1 MEYGSVP
8 DWIVAIAAAL
18 AAWQGIKSLS
28 AWRKEEAGRRRMEL
42 AEVALSEFY
51 EARDIFKWVRSP
63 TPAEDDDDDPADVQS
78 ARDIYSPIL
87 RRLAE
92 DGDFFGRMRAR
103 RYRVQALFGAAAI
116 EPYDIMNGVHVDVTQ
131 AAKML
136 IQTPETATGGANRK
150 RSAQW
155 QDTVWDDAEDEDEIN
170 GRIEL
175 AVRKAEVVF
184 RPQIDSN
191 EGLIP
196 LPISPASRSAKP

>member
-1 MEYGSVP
+1 VDFGSVP

-63 TPAEDDDDDPADVQS
+63 GRIDDDGDPQSLQSPQDV
-78 ARDIYSPIL
+78 YSPIL

-103 RYRVQALFGAAAI
+103 RYRVHALFGPGAV
-116 EPYDIMNGVHVDVTQ
+116 EPYDIITGVHTDVTQ

-136 IQTPETATGGANRK
+136 IQTPQDTGRPADSK
-150 RSAQW
+150 RSARW
-155 QDTVWDDAEDEDEIN
+155 EDTVWDDAEEEDEIN
-170 GRIEL
+170 GRIET
-175 AVRKAEVVF
+175 AVRKAEAVF
-184 RPQIDSN
+184 RPQIDIN
-191 EGLIP
+191 EAGIP
-196 LPISPASRSAKP
+196 RPRPLAQR

>member
-63 TPAEDDDDDPADVQS
+63 TPADDDDDPSEMQS

-103 RYRVQALFGAAAI
+103 RYRVQALFGAGAI
-116 EPYDIMNGVHVDVTQ
+116 EPYDIMNRVHVDVTQ

-136 IQTPETATGGANRK
+136 IQTPDSAHGPADRK

-155 QDTVWDDAEDEDEIN
+155 QDTVWDDADNQDEIN

-175 AVRKAEVVF
+175 AVRQAEAVF
-184 RPQIDSN
+184 RPQIDMN
-191 EGLIP
+191 EAP
-196 LPISPASRSAKP
+196 LPQPRSPASRPARP

>member
-8 DWIVAIAAAL
+8 DWIVAVAAAL

-28 AWRKEEAGRRRMEL
+28 AWRREEAGRRRMEL

-63 TPAEDDDDDPADVQS
+63 TPPDDDDDSSEVQS
-78 ARDIYSPIL
+78 PRDIYSPIL

-103 RYRVQALFGAAAI
+103 RYRVQALFGAGAI

-136 IQTPETATGGANRK
+136 IQTPDSAQGAADRK
-150 RSAQW
+150 RSALW
-155 QDTVWDDAEDEDEIN
+155 EDTVWDDAEEEDEIN
-170 GRIEL
+170 GRIDL
-175 AVRKAEVVF
+175 AVRKAEAVF
-184 RPQIDSN
+184 RPQIDMN
-191 EGLIP
+191 EAR
-196 LPISPASRSAKP
+196 LPRPRSSASRSATP